1 MRVLWRW
8 LHKLGFYPPPKDV
21 STVEEAEQNDRLSLR
36 EFAIYE
42 ITARTSDALE
52 IIRGFLRKIFS
63 MCTEYDFFYFSCSF
77 MKDSLRKLLSLRL
90 HISL

>member
-8 LHKLGFYPPPKDV
+8 LHKLGFYPTPKDV

-52 IIRGFLRKIFS
+52 IIRGFFVKYSACVLSTI
-63 MCTEYDFFYFSCSF
+63 SF
-77 MKDSLRKLLSLRL
+77 
-90 HISL
+90 ISAVV